1 MPALPDGSLRL
12 RQCLRAESSRQS
24 SGEGNLGARG
34 EGVQEG
40 CVAEAQKACQALS
53 GGLGAEMQ
61 LRTAF
66 GTLPAVARGAG
77 SQTAFLREYSIKY
90 DKKENIR
97 VPIL

>member
-1 MPALPDGSLRL
+1 M
-12 RQCLRAESSRQS
+12 
-24 SGEGNLGARG
+24 
-34 EGVQEG
+34 
-40 CVAEAQKACQALS
+40 AEAQKVCQALP

-61 LRTAF
+61 LRMAF

-77 SQTAFLREYSIKY
+77 SQTAFLREYSTKY

>member
-40 CVAEAQKACQALS
+40 CVAEAQKARQALS
-53 GGLGAEMQ
+53 GGPGAEMQ
-61 LRTAF
+61 LRMAF
-66 GTLPAVARGAG
+66 GTLPAAVVVLGHK
-77 SQTAFLREYSIKY
+77 QHF
-90 DKKENIR
+90 
-97 VPIL
+97 